1 MAAPAVFWYTGISS
15 KRTKTETEEIVMKAM
30 KYVVAVVLVLA
41 AIIAAQMGLSGVLGF
56 RTAELI
62 GKTAVTALCLYAVIR
77 VFQAFRA
84 ERKANEG
91 SAG

>member
-1 MAAPAVFWYTGISS
+1 
-15 KRTKTETEEIVMKAM
+15 MKAM

-62 GKTAVTALCLYAVIR
+62 GKTAVTALCLYAVPPRGRFLR
-77 VFQAFRA
+77 VHLRSAEGRRRA
-84 ERKANEG
+84 VRG
-91 SAG
+91 